1 MKPFNLEAKA
11 VSETSI
17 VISWRLPQGS
27 VDAQIWARP
36 RGGAWMDLSQYHVA
50 GGTYTHTVTAG
61 SYYTYRI
68 IDNTTGEYADV
79 DAQSPVK
86 IVGSGGPNYKA
97 AAFGG
102 DLSCVVP
109 ETSSSNRFYRSAPG
123 LYGSDLSGLGYAGQW
138 FQDSSMGNQNAL
150 FVDHN
155 GRHYFVM
162 STNKAKRQVS
172 AGGAATSHGF
182 LQTDSHDC
190 RVEFTGTLSSG
201 VWTLAYDAAQTA
213 DIAYNASAADVQA
226 ALAGLSVLYP
236 GIEACQVFGDTAD
249 LADPVY
255 WIGLPD
261 GFDASLITV
270 QFASLVGGT
279 AAVAQGDLV
288 LINTSGAKT
297 SWYPTWGF
305 DSTPI
310 DAAGAQ
316 RWALVTTEQTL
327 GSGSTANVRAV
338 YSSTDDAGLV
348 FRMALMPG
356 TATRHGH
363 CIVWD
368 PFFKTWYVTDG
379 DSRKSL
385 WRSDDLRTFTEIG
398 ASPMGGYTTLIPTE
412 RGLISGTDRSYG
424 NNFLLRWPA
433 KALEP
438 GDAPDVVFEAPNPG
452 KTVFWGGC
460 NWGGGQVWV
469 NTYHNADAA
478 SGLKS
483 ALFVSLDG
491 GDTWRKAAEGALY
504 DGSNNQPQM
513 DHIASYPS
521 RQALGDKTLLNCYK
535 TGSDG
540 YLWQLRKFDA

>member
-1 MKPFNLEAKA
+1 MKPFNVEAKA

-17 VISWRLPQGS
+17 VLSWRLPQGS
-27 VDAQIWARP
+27 VDAQLWARP
-36 RGGAWMDLSQYHVA
+36 RGGAWTDLNQYHVA
-50 GGTYTHTVTAG
+50 SGTYTHTVAAG

-68 IDNTTGEYADV
+68 VDNTTGEWAEV

-86 IVGSGGPNYKA
+86 IVGNAGPTYRA
-97 AAFGG
+97 PAFGG
-102 DLSCVVP
+102 DTACVVP
-109 ETSSSNRFYRSAPG
+109 ERSSSNRFFRSAPYS
-123 LYGSDLSGLGYAGQW
+123 YGADLNNLGYAGQW
-138 FQDSSMGNQNAL
+138 FQDTSMGNHEAVFL
-150 FVDHN
+150 DHN
-155 GRHYFVM
+155 GRHYYVM
-162 STNKAKRQVS
+162 SANKAKRQVA
-172 AGGAATSHGF
+172 AGGSSTTHGF
-182 LQTDSHDC
+182 LQTDIHDC

-236 GIEACQVFGDTAD
+236 GIENCQVFGDTAD

-255 WIGLPD
+255 WVGLPD

-288 LINTSGAKT
+288 IINTSGAK
-297 SWYPTWGF
+297 SGWYATWGF
-305 DSTPI
+305 DSTA
-310 DAAGAQ
+310 DDGTGAQ
-316 RWALVTTEQTL
+316 RWAFVTAEETL
-327 GSGSTANVRAV
+327 GSGSTANVRCV
-338 YSSTDDAGLV
+338 YSSTDAEGLV

-363 CIVWD
+363 CLVWD

-379 DSRKSL
+379 DGRKSL

-398 ASPMGGYTTLIPTE
+398 ASPMGGYTCLIPTE
-412 RGLISGTDRSYG
+412 RGLICGTDRSYG

-433 KALEP
+433 KALEQ
-438 GDAPDVVFEAPNPG
+438 GDAPEVVFEPANPN
-452 KTVFWGGC
+452 KSVFWGGI
-460 NWGGGQVWV
+460 NWGNGQVWV

-478 SGLKS
+478 SSLKS
-483 ALFVSLDG
+483 ALYVSMDY
-491 GDTWRKAAEGALY
+491 GDTWRKAVEGATY
-504 DGSNNQPQM
+504 DGSNNQPQLE
-513 DHIASYPS
+513 HLACYPN
-521 RQALGDKTLLNCYK
+521 RQGLGDKTLVNCYK
-535 TGSDG
+535 ASNDA